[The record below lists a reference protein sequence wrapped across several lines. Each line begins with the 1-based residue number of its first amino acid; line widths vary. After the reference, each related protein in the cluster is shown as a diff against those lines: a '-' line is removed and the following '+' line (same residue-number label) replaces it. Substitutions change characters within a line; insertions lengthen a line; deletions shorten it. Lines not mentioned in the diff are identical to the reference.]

1 MAAFV
6 KLYLKQLENII
17 LHPFLMW
24 LENKPDHRAT
34 FLQELD
40 SKCDS
45 SAYLIATWKRVTVQ
59 FNCIINVQ
67 FCAYAHLPSSKHAE
81 DLTEKLT
88 QWLQNDALRVY
99 FLKKCCKW
107 REFRILCSKQ
117 TLLHSKVTS
126 LYTILHWGCLNSSV
140 TALQN

>member
-1 MAAFV
+1 
-6 KLYLKQLENII
+6 
-17 LHPFLMW
+17 MW

-45 SAYLIATWKRVTVQ
+45 SAYLTATWKRVTVQ

-67 FCAYAHLPSSKHAE
+67 FRAYAHLPSSKHAE

-88 QWLQNDALRVY
+88 VIAERCPAGL
-99 FLKKCCKW
+99 FLK
-107 REFRILCSKQ
+107 EMLQMERIQ
-117 TLLHSKVTS
+117 NS
-126 LYTILHWGCLNSSV
+126 L
-140 TALQN
+140 